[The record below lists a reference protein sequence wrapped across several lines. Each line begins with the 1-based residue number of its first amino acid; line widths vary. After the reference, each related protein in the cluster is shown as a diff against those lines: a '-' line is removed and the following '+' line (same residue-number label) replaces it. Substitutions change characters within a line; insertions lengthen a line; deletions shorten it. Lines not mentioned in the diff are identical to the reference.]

1 MNTLFVRFLALTTS
15 TMFFLN
21 TFSGAVLAQL
31 SDGGMPSNMKDL
43 QPFRLM
49 NPGVNR
55 PLKTREKQTLEDLFR
70 RTDLKTMQGPPVDLS
85 ATHIPGLTDKA
96 VAQLGYNYFVIVNGT
111 QYTKISDIYAENRAD
126 NKANFVTV
134 DSIVHPYFAFTNGML
149 ASAIEEGVY
158 KDLYSLLKAMVVSS
172 IADYRRTDDDE
183 VKDDIQRNLA
193 YLCVA
198 LALLEPK
205 TVLPEIGGAIDLVK
219 ADLALIEAGKA
230 GRSQIFGTYMDF
242 GTFRPWGFMS
252 QRPKLKRFH
261 IAYQWLSRMSFPLSN
276 TGDTS
281 AGGSGNLFR
290 RAVLLYRSIVLANIG
305 GKEAPLARWNRIALA
320 TALLNFDSNAKKKTI
335 IAPELQAV
343 FKTSETDLARLLNSL
358 SQPFLRTKL
367 LLSVRNQRP
376 MELNARSVFEMDQ
389 DGGTAGDD
397 VVFRMFPL
405 IDPPELVWLR
415 EEGHNYLETAEGPTK
430 VPLGL
435 LDLHAHGAQAATNIL
450 SEQLESLDSGLVKR
464 VPRLERLAK
473 LINPDDAGM
482 DRHWTLASSITRT
495 YPDTVQIGL
504 RSDLWMIKSLETA
517 LAAWLDSYSACLV
530 IEPGQGNNG
539 TGKTVGASTGA
550 SENGGTANNSKSDTN
565 AKSDAG
571 ASKPPAGNS
580 AQGGSKAGLSGTAGD
595 FSRAA
600 TPDRPKPPQFQ
611 QHPSLRVQQP
621 AASRPARFHYLEP
634 RADLYKNLQVDC
646 TNLIKQLND
655 LGYMPQRY
663 QPRSEDFMRLLRRLT
678 IISELEI
685 KNEPITMPDFNLLAN
700 IDRVL
705 APVDC
710 PLSSY
715 IYLDALPN
723 SADSKTTGQ
732 TAEKKS
738 ETTTVNG
745 KEISTATR
753 TGATMGVGRAGKLY
767 IVCSTSQGAML
778 TRGGTYTYYE
788 IQGGPQR
795 DEHWERKLTYNLLQ
809 SPYWTRK
816 YNFAIDEQK
825 SKNIQITGEQSGS
838 RSPSSK

>member
-1 MNTLFVRFLALTTS
+1 MKHLFVRFCALFTAAMMWANAS
-15 TMFFLN
+15 PGPVF
-21 TFSGAVLAQL
+21 AQL
-31 SDGGMPSNMKDL
+31 SDGAMPSSMPNL

-49 NPGVNR
+49 NPGTNR
-55 PLKTREKQTLEDLFR
+55 PLKTREKQTLEDIFR
-70 RTDLKTMQGPPVDLS
+70 RTDLKTMNGPPVDLS
-85 ATHIPGLTDKA
+85 ATRIPGLSDRA
-96 VAQLGYNYFVIVNGT
+96 VAQLGFNYFVIVNGT
-111 QYTKISDIYAENRAD
+111 KYTRISDIYAENRAE

-158 KDLYSLLKAMVVSS
+158 KDLYGLLKAMLVSS

-198 LALLEPK
+198 LVLLEPK

-219 ADLALIEAGKA
+219 ADLALIESGKA
-230 GRSQIFGTYMDF
+230 GRSQIFSTYVDF
-242 GTFRPWGFMS
+242 GTFRPWGFMA

-261 IAYQWLSRMSFPLSN
+261 IAYQWLSRMPFPLSN
-276 TGDTS
+276 SGDTS
-281 AGGSGNLFR
+281 AEGGGNLFR
-290 RAVLLYRSIVLANIG
+290 RAVLLYRSIVLANVG
-305 GKEAPLARWNRIALA
+305 GNEPALARWNRIAMA

-335 IAPELQAV
+335 IAPELQGV
-343 FKTSETDLARLLNSL
+343 FKTSETDLARLLHSL

-415 EEGHNYLETAEGPTK
+415 EEGHNYLETVEGPVK
-430 VPLGL
+430 VPIGL
-435 LDLHAHGAQAATNIL
+435 IDLHAHGAQAATNIL
-450 SEQLESLDSGLVKR
+450 SEQLDTLDQGLTKR
-464 VPRLERLAK
+464 VPRLERLTK
-473 LINPDDAGM
+473 LINQNDAGM
-482 DRHWTLASSITRT
+482 DRHWTIASSIFRT

-504 RSDLWMIKSLETA
+504 RSDLWMVKSLETA
-517 LAAWLDSYSACLV
+517 LAAWIDSYSACLV
-530 IEPGQGNNG
+530 IEPGQGGDSAGKNAG
-539 TGKTVGASTGA
+539 PVGSAGKTAPPSALKSTETPASQA
-550 SENGGTANNSKSDTN
+550 
-565 AKSDAG
+565 
-571 ASKPPAGNS
+571 
-580 AQGGSKAGLSGTAGD
+580 GSKAGLAGAGGD
-595 FSRAA
+595 FSRSS
-600 TPDRPKPPQFQ
+600 TPARPTPPQFT

-621 AASRPARFHYLEP
+621 APSRPARFHYLEP
-634 RADLYKNLQVDC
+634 RVDLYKDLQVDC
-646 TNLIKQLND
+646 TNLIKQLTE
-655 LGYMPQRY
+655 LGYMPVRY
-663 QPRSEDFMRLLRRLT
+663 KPRSEDFMRLLRRLT
-678 IISELEI
+678 IISEAEV

-715 IYLDALPN
+715 IFLDSLPDTAGSK
-723 SADSKTTGQ
+723 SAASASEKT
-732 TAEKKS
+732 S
-738 ETTTVNG
+738 ETTTING
-745 KEISTATR
+745 KEISTAPR
-753 TGATMGVGRAGKLY
+753 TGATMGVGRAGRLY
-767 IVCSTSQGAML
+767 IVCSTSQGSML

-809 SPYWTRK
+809 SPSWTRK
-816 YNFAIDEQK
+816 YNFAIEESHSRNVK
-825 SKNIQITGEQSGS
+825 VTGEQSGS
-838 RSPSSK
+838 ASPASK